1 MIKPY
6 ASTFSFSIDVESPT
20 ITTAPSN
27 TSFSTDPGKATASVS
42 WSSIEVSENSGI
54 FTVTSNFQ
62 SGDDFEIGDT
72 IIIITVVDP
81 AGNSAV
87 HTFTITVQGKLL

>member
-1 MIKPY
+1 MYINVFP
-6 ASTFSFSIDVESPT
+6 IDVESPS
-20 ITTAPSN
+20 ITAAPSN
-27 TSFSTDPGKATASVS
+27 TSVSTDAGKATASVS

-54 FTVTSNFQ
+54 FTVTSNFE

-72 IIIITVVDP
+72 IVTITVLDP

-87 HTFTITVQGKLL
+87 HTFTITVQGKLV